1 MKILITNDDGIYADG
16 IVRLAKVAREFGEV
30 WIIAPEKERSA
41 ASHSI
46 TLRHALDVYPVN
58 DFPVDGVMAYSCS
71 GTPADCVRVGSLS
84 VMPEKPGIVISGI
97 NKGYNMASDIQY
109 SATAGAAFE
118 AAFQGYHPISVSEG
132 FGDMHEVTDR
142 YLTEVLDKVINSPIP
157 CGYIHNI
164 NFPGCPLAEC
174 RGILYDRKV
183 SPGMYFSDTYDRI
196 EELENGGVR
205 YMIHGTP
212 TMTAEEGSDFRAIL
226 DNYVSVGLVNNIG
239 Y

>member
-1 MKILITNDDGIYADG
+1 MKILITNDDGVYADG

-58 DFPVDGVMAYSCS
+58 DFPVDGVRAYSCS

-84 VMPEKPGIVISGI
+84 VMPEKPDIVISGI

-157 CGYIHNI
+157 PGHIHNI
-164 NFPGCPLAEC
+164 NFPGCHLSEC

-196 EELENGGVR
+196 EELENGGIR

-212 TMTAEEGSDFRAIL
+212 TRTAEEGSDFRAVL